1 MSDELKKTIRLVRK
15 NKCITDDR
23 GRTVWN
29 VPIENTELELVST
42 ERLEQMIAKD
52 GERAK
57 ERIARAAQKKDGIL
71 AHNPADDRF
80 QIIDDDDLMAALD
93 SAADVSEREVSLA
106 SEDQPTFDDSDGG
119 DQELSLVSTQM
130 LKQLLD
136 VEDDAGE
143 EAPPA
148 ESGFNPYDHN

>member
-1 MSDELKKTIRLVRK
+1 MSDDLKQTIRLVRK

-42 ERLEQMIAKD
+42 ERLEEMIKAD
-52 GERAK
+52 GKRAK
-57 ERIARAAQKKDGIL
+57 ERIARVAQKKDGIL
-71 AHNPADDRF
+71 AHNPAVDRF

-106 SEDQPTFDDSDGG
+106 SDDAPTFDDSDN
-119 DQELSLVSTQM
+119 DEEELSLVSTQM

-136 VEDDAGE
+136 VDVDTEDDA
-143 EAPPA
+143 PPT

>member
-1 MSDELKKTIRLVRK
+1 MSDDLKKTIRLVRK

-42 ERLEQMIAKD
+42 ERLEQMIAAD
-52 GERAK
+52 GQRAK
-57 ERIARAAQKKDGIL
+57 ERIAAAAETKDGIL

-93 SAADVSEREVSLA
+93 SAADTREREVKLA
-106 SEDQPTFDDSDGG
+106 SEAAPEFDDSSGEE
-119 DQELSLVSTQM
+119 ELSLVSTQM

-136 VEDDAGE
+136 VEGGDED

>member
-1 MSDELKKTIRLVRK
+1 MSDDLKKTIRLVRK

-42 ERLEQMIAKD
+42 ERLEQMIAAD
-52 GERAK
+52 GQRAK
-57 ERIARAAQKKDGIL
+57 ERIAAAAETKDGIL
-71 AHNPADDRF
+71 AHNAADDRF

-93 SAADVSEREVSLA
+93 SAADTREREVKLA
-106 SEDQPTFDDSDGG
+106 SEAAPEFDDSSGEE
-119 DQELSLVSTQM
+119 ELSLVSTQM

-136 VEDDAGE
+136 VEGGDED

>member
-1 MSDELKKTIRLVRK
+1 MSDELKNTIRLVRK

-42 ERLEQMIAKD
+42 QRLKQMIEAD
-52 GERAK
+52 GRRA
-57 ERIARAAQKKDGIL
+57 ERIAEAVEKKDGIL

-93 SAADVSEREVSLA
+93 SAADVGDREVDLA
-106 SEDQPTFDDSDGG
+106 SEDQPVFDDG
-119 DQELSLVSTQM
+119 DNEEEELSLVSTQM
-130 LKQLLD
+130 LRQLLD
-136 VEDDAGE
+136 VESDDDDDAP
-143 EAPPA
+143 AP
-148 ESGFNPYDHN
+148 ETGFNPYDHN

>member
-1 MSDELKKTIRLVRK
+1 MSDDLKKTIRLVRK

-42 ERLEQMIAKD
+42 ERLEQMIAAD
-52 GERAK
+52 GKRAK
-57 ERIARAAQKKDGIL
+57 ERIAQAAEQKDGIL
-71 AHNPADDRF
+71 AHNAADDRF
-80 QIIDDDDLMAALD
+80 EIIDDDDLMAALD
-93 SAADVSEREVSLA
+93 SAADTKDREVKLA
-106 SEDQPTFDDSDGG
+106 SEDAPEFDDASGG
-119 DQELSLVSTQM
+119 EEELSLVSTQM

-136 VEDDAGE
+136 VEDAGEE

>member
-1 MSDELKKTIRLVRK
+1 MSDDLKKTIRLVRK

-42 ERLEQMIAKD
+42 ERLEQMIAAD
-52 GERAK
+52 GKRAK
-57 ERIARAAQKKDGIL
+57 ERIARAAKQKDGIL
-71 AHNPADDRF
+71 AHNAADDRF

-93 SAADVSEREVSLA
+93 SAADTKEREVSIA
-106 SEDQPTFDDSDGG
+106 SEAAPEFDDSSTGEE
-119 DQELSLVSTQM
+119 ELSLVSTQM
-130 LKQLLD
+130 LKQLLN
-136 VEDDAGE
+136 VEDADE
-143 EAPPA
+143 SDETPA

>member
-1 MSDELKKTIRLVRK
+1 MSDDLKKTIRLVRK

-42 ERLEQMIAKD
+42 ERLEEMIKADGQRAKKRIAK
-52 GERAK
+52 
-57 ERIARAAQKKDGIL
+57 AAEKKDGIL
-71 AHNPADDRF
+71 AHNAADDRF

-93 SAADVSEREVSLA
+93 SAADVGDREVSLA
-106 SEDQPTFDDSDGG
+106 SESEPTFDDTDSGED
-119 DQELSLVSTQM
+119 ELSLVSTQM

-136 VEDDAGE
+136 VEEGE
-143 EAPPA
+143 QDEAPPA

>member
-1 MSDELKKTIRLVRK
+1 MSDDLKNTIRLVRK

-42 ERLEQMIAKD
+42 ERLEEMIRTD

-71 AHNPADDRF
+71 AHNPADNRF

-93 SAADVSEREVSLA
+93 SAADISEREVSLA
-106 SEDQPTFDDSDGG
+106 SEDEPTFDDTDSGAE
-119 DQELSLVSTQM
+119 ELSLVSTQM

-136 VEDDAGE
+136 VEDDTE
-143 EAPPA
+143 DEAPPA

>member
-1 MSDELKKTIRLVRK
+1 MSDDLKKTIRLVRK

-42 ERLEQMIAKD
+42 ERLEQMIAAD
-52 GERAK
+52 GKRAK
-57 ERIARAAQKKDGIL
+57 ERIAQAAEQKDGIL
-71 AHNPADDRF
+71 AHNAADDRF
-80 QIIDDDDLMAALD
+80 EIIDDDDLMAALD
-93 SAADVSEREVSLA
+93 SAADTKDREVTLA
-106 SEDQPTFDDSDGG
+106 SEDAPEFDDASGSDE
-119 DQELSLVSTQM
+119 ELSLVSTQM

-136 VEDDAGE
+136 VEDAGEE